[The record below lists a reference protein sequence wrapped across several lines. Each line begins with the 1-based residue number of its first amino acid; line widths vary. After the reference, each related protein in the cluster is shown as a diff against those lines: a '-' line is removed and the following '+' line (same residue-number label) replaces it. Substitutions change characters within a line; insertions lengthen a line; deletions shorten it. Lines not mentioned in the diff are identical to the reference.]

1 MPTAIAYPRIAVWLI
16 AEHLLQYEHGSHDL
30 GIERPLVPSSWG
42 LLPYLGEKLIES
54 YKVPAQLH
62 EEAEAIE
69 LVRREV
75 NRFLVF
81 EERAGL
87 EIDSVRAKAQGDI
100 VVL

>member
-1 MPTAIAYPRIAVWLI
+1 
-16 AEHLLQYEHGSHDL
+16 
-30 GIERPLVPSSWG
+30 
-42 LLPYLGEKLIES
+42 
-54 YKVPAQLH
+54 VPAQLH